1 MTNAVITGATKGM
14 GKAIAIAF
22 VTEGINVAVCARNA
36 NDLAAF
42 KQELLAINP
51 AVKVFTAEADAS
63 NQKQL
68 VQFAAE
74 AEKELGAID
83 IVVNNLGA
91 YVYSSILDDDEATF
105 EKLIN
110 TNLMPAYTLYRH
122 FGKKMMA
129 AKRGH
134 FFNIASVAAITPV
147 IEAGT
152 YSITKAALLSLSKI
166 MRVEM
171 QKHGVKVTT
180 VIPGS
185 TLTASWDGMKVEKD
199 SMVMP
204 EDVSSAIVNV
214 LKMSRGANVDEIVIK
229 PAGGQL

>member
-1 MTNAVITGATKGM
+1 M
-14 GKAIAIAF
+14 GKAIATAF
-22 VTEGINVAVCARNA
+22 VTEGINVAVCARNT
-36 NDLAAF
+36 NDLATF
-42 KQELLAINP
+42 KNELLKVNP
-51 AVKVFTAEADAS
+51 AVKVFTAVADAS

-68 VQFAAE
+68 LAFATE
-74 AEKELGAID
+74 AEKEFGAID
-83 IVVNNLGA
+83 IIVNNLGA
-91 YVYSSILDDDEATF
+91 YVYSSILDDDDTTF

-129 AKRGH
+129 AGKGH
-134 FFNIASVAAITPV
+134 FFNIASVAALNPV

-185 TLTASWDGMKVEKD
+185 TLTASWDGIEVEKD
-199 SMVMP
+199 SMVIP
-204 EDVSSAIVNV
+204 EDVASAIVNV
-214 LKMSRGANVDEIVIK
+214 LKMSRGANVDEILIK